1 MMPIQIFRF
10 PGISLI
16 IELEFHLVV
25 GKWAILN
32 PDGGQSGNPG
42 RALPQL
48 WQGSGGGQSSED
60 QIEDPVDDDGASLS
74 IVGARGP
81 INSHWVTPICTNSH
95 TQTTFKIIF
104 FFAQKMDEK
113 K

>member
-1 MMPIQIFRF
+1 MPIQIFRF

-16 IELEFHLVV
+16 IDFESHLVI
-25 GKWAILN
+25 GKRAILN

-60 QIEDPVDDDGASLS
+60 QIEAPVDDDGASLS

-95 TQTTFKIIF
+95 AEL
-104 FFAQKMDEK
+104 FFAFFLK
-113 K
+113 KFHI